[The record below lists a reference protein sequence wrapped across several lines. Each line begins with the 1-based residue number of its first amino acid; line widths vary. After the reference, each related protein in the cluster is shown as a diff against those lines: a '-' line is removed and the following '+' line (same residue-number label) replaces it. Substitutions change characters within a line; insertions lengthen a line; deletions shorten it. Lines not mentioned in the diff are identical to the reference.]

1 MEIRQYRIFID
12 FTGND
17 DTFNG
22 IVEIDYYRNGEPLTI
37 DAKDMKILSLSIDGR
52 DFPYNHEETNSDYDP
67 SPRRRARIS
76 NVEEGGKRKKRGR
89 KYRNQRRGGPVD
101 TPLELESSICS
112 GVGSEFL
119 S

>member
-1 MEIRQYRIFID
+1 
-12 FTGND
+12 
-17 DTFNG
+17 
-22 IVEIDYYRNGEPLTI
+22 
-37 DAKDMKILSLSIDGR
+37 MKILSLSIDGR

-76 NVEEGGKRKKRGR
+76 TVAEGEKRKK
-89 KYRNQRRGGPVD
+89 KKASKFSKNKMQESEHTSDEFILSD
-101 TPLELESSICS
+101 TTTVS